1 MYCSSKIV
9 KYAIVAGSFLVGIA
23 LCEGLLAFFSPQV
36 YRRPPGI
43 WQFDNRLGWRH
54 VSNSTGRLITPEFD
68 VEIRI
73 NSNGLRGKE
82 VSMKKPEGVHRLL
95 VFGDSFAE
103 GWGVRE
109 DEAFG
114 SQLEECLSITDE
126 ITEVLNFGVAGYGTD
141 QAYLL
146 FQEAGRHYQAD
157 DVILLFYGNDLWNN
171 ASHRGIGAERG
182 LKPFFRPQIGGT
194 LEVGGMPVKR
204 TAYWD
209 ESRYD
214 GGTIWQKANQF
225 MRFNSHLYVL
235 LSKLFAEEVK
245 VGQVSAYYDGLYGQ
259 DLDQKWNP
267 VWDLTGLILRDF
279 SDFVRETGARFH
291 LVYVP
296 SIVQVETDDWKRKKN
311 LHGLVGNYKLEKPN
325 DNLARISEHYG
336 ISFLDLLPTFRATS
350 KEKSLYF
357 RDSHWNKE
365 GHNLAATNTC
375 GKLLEHGLGAESQ

>member
-9 KYAIVAGSFLVGIA
+9 KYAIVLGSFLVGIA

-36 YRRPPGI
+36 YRKPPGI
-43 WQFDNRLGWRH
+43 WQFDNRLGWWH
-54 VSNSTGRLITPEFD
+54 VPNSTGRLITPEFD

-73 NSNGLRGKE
+73 NSNGLRGQE
-82 VSMKKPEGVHRLL
+82 VSMKKPKGVRRLL

-109 DEAFG
+109 DETFG
-114 SQLEECLSITDE
+114 SQLQECLSITDE

-194 LEVGGMPVKR
+194 LEVGGVPVKR

-209 ESRYD
+209 KSRYD
-214 GGTIWQKANQF
+214 GGTIGQKANRF

-279 SDFVRETGARFH
+279 SEFVRESGARFH

-311 LHGLVGNYKLEKPN
+311 LHGLVGSYKLEKPN
-325 DNLARISEHYG
+325 DNLARISEQYG
-336 ISFLDLLPTFRATS
+336 IPFLDLLPTFRATS

-375 GKLLEHGLGAESQ
+375 GELLEHGLGAESQ